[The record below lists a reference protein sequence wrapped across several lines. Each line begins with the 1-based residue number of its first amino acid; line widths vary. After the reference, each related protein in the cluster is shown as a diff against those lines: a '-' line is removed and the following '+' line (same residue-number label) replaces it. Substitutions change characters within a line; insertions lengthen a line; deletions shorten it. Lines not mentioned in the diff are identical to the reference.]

1 MPRGRTGAAC
11 LAGALALWGLGCG
24 GGELATRWV
33 PAEAAMVRCTTAGRD
48 RMPPV
53 LLDLPLPSVPTGLLA
68 RQLDPMALDDMGFER
83 EQPVCAAL
91 LEPSGDTIDAAR

>member
-1 MPRGRTGAAC
+1 
-11 LAGALALWGLGCG
+11 
-24 GGELATRWV
+24 
-33 PAEAAMVRCTTAGRD
+33 MVRCTTAGRD

-91 LEPSGDTIDAAR
+91 LEPSGDTIDAARQGVTTLLDAHARAGAQARASLGRCTCEVARAADVVS